1 MRYSGFIATFI
12 PTLDEEDEVGASGVT
27 MGAEDPDEAGPWLY
41 GGARGDAVDP
51 TPPCKGWP
59 TRG

>member
-1 MRYSGFIATFI
+1 
-12 PTLDEEDEVGASGVT
+12 VGASGVT

-51 TPPCKGWP
+51 TPPCEGWP
-59 TRG
+59 TRGYRPGPPPPAAEAPGGAP